1 MQYLALKDVDL
12 RAGKVSRREWRVKVN
27 VLDVARAIG
36 LNVTDGEL
44 GGTIDEKNV
53 LDALADL
60 AVDDPEN
67 VDLIRDAATR
77 VQRARSAGV
86 EELHADS
93 IFIRPH
99 ESATT
104 QLRYRSEMVDIFT
117 DLAIDVGL
125 RHHRKLVP
133 AA

>member
-1 MQYLALKDVDL
+1 MWRWAPLTHVP
-12 RAGKVSRREWRVKVN
+12 GTNSRHEWRIKVN
-27 VLDVARAIG
+27 VLDVARAMG
-36 LNVTDGEL
+36 LDVTNGEVT
-44 GGTIDEKNV
+44 GTIDEKNV

-60 AVDDPEN
+60 AENDPEN
-67 VDLIRDAATR
+67 DDLFGAAAAR

-86 EELHADS
+86 EEFDAGS
-93 IFIRPH
+93 ILSRPN
-99 ESATT
+99 EVATT
-104 QLRYRSEMVDIFT
+104 QLRYRSEMADIFV

>member
-1 MQYLALKDVDL
+1 MEVN
-12 RAGKVSRREWRVKVN
+12 VN

-36 LNVTDGEL
+36 LDVTDGEL
-44 GGTIDEKNV
+44 SGTIDEKNV

-60 AVDDPEN
+60 AEDDPEN
-67 VDLIRDAATR
+67 VDLFGDAATR

-86 EELHADS
+86 EELDAGS
-93 IFIRPH
+93 IFIRPR

-125 RHHRKLVP
+125 RRQRLVP
-133 AA
+133 AT

>member
-1 MQYLALKDVDL
+1 
-12 RAGKVSRREWRVKVN
+12 VN

-36 LNVTDGEL
+36 LNVTNAEVT
-44 GGTIDEKNV
+44 GTIDEENV

-60 AVDDPEN
+60 AEDDPDN
-67 VDLIRDAATR
+67 DDLFGDAAAR

-86 EELHADS
+86 EELHAGS
-93 IFIRPH
+93 IRPR
-99 ESATT
+99 EVATT
-104 QLRYRSEMVDIFT
+104 QLRYRSEMADIFI

>member
-1 MQYLALKDVDL
+1 
-12 RAGKVSRREWRVKVN
+12 VN

-36 LNVTDGEL
+36 ISVTNGEVT
-44 GGTIDEKNV
+44 GTIDEENV

-60 AVDDPEN
+60 AEDDPEN
-67 VDLIRDAATR
+67 DDLFGDAAAR

-86 EELHADS
+86 EELHAGS
-93 IFIRPH
+93 ILIRGR
-99 ESATT
+99 EVATT
-104 QLRYRSEMVDIFT
+104 QLRYRSEMADIFT

-125 RHHRKLVP
+125 RNHRKLVP